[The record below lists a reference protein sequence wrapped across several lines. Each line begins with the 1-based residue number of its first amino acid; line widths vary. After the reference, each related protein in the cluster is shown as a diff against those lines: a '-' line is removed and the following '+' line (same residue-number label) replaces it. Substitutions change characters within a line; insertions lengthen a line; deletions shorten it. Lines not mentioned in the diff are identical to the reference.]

1 MNEIATFSIF
11 KFDDFKSKFWALSQ
25 MQFAHQSLKSTKNQ
39 SFYKLMGS
47 GKQGFRPWADFSTF
61 ALFQVWDSIEAA
73 EDFQQT
79 SSLFLRYQKKA
90 SYVKA
95 YFLQPLTIRG
105 QWNTNSIFKSV
116 LPQTPEV
123 NEAIVALTR
132 ASIRRSKLLEF
143 WETVPP
149 ANAVLKS
156 QKDLIYA
163 KGFGELPF
171 VEMATFSH
179 WETYD
184 AMLNYVYHTQ
194 GHRNAIQKTRAQNF
208 FKEELFATFKI
219 LAIKEY

>member
-25 MQFAHQSLKSTKNQ
+25 MQFAHQTLKSTKNQ

-47 GKQGFRPWADFSTF
+47 GKQGFQPWADFSTF
-61 ALFQVWDSIEAA
+61 ALFQVWNSIEAA

-79 SSLFLRYQKKA
+79 SSLFLKYQKKTTE
-90 SYVKA
+90 VKT
-95 YFLQPLTIRG
+95 YFLQPFTVRG
-105 QWNTNSIFKSV
+105 QWNTKSIFKSV
-116 LPQTPEV
+116 LPQKPEA

-132 ASIRRSKLLEF
+132 ASIRRSKLMKF
-143 WETVPP
+143 WKTVSS
-149 ANAVLKS
+149 ANAALNA
-156 QKDLIYA
+156 QKDLVYA

-171 VEMATFSH
+171 IEMATFSH
-179 WETYD
+179 WEAHD

-208 FKEELFATFKI
+208 FKEELFATFRI
-219 LAIKEY
+219 IRIIVF